1 MNGPIYYRRLLI
13 SDGAVDP
20 AVGAEQDTGLVGS
33 HVSIARDRNGFVHV
47 AKWGVDNSKGH
58 EKGTGIFGS
67 AAADPGDSPTW
78 SANADA
84 ETISSVSTWNDATP
98 ELGVFPS
105 GNILG
110 MVYGYRNGSS
120 SSTEIDGLN
129 VVSFNGASYV
139 FGTPAP
145 VDTPFSASNTYH
157 PFDLIVDSTGTAH
170 VHYVYVANTNGP
182 TSDERYKRRPRP
194 APSRRGARPHPRLG
208 SRNGLAV
215 AVGRPEHRQ
224 DGRAEPA
231 LRLRAQGH
239 GHARAVG
246 TSSAS
251 VTGWSAE
258 DSFDDGGGV
267 AIDRLQAGR
276 DLVQCGIPL
285 IYTRQ
290 AGGLA
295 VRFARFPVCAIATP
309 TPTPAVTNTPTQ
321 TPTDTPTVTPTNTS
335 TLTPTSSPTNTPTLT
350 ATSTAT
356 VTATMTSTQ
365 TPTNSPTQTPTDTP
379 TVTPTNT
386 STLTPT
392 SSPTNTPTLTA
403 TSTATVTATMTST
416 QTPTNSP
423 TQTPT
428 DTPTVTSTQ
437 TPTASNTPANTPT
450 DTPTSSPTRTPTDT
464 PTLTPTST
472 ATNTATSTPS
482 QTPTN
487 TPTSAATS
495 TPTGTPTSSPSQTPT
510 NTSTITPTA
519 TPTLTPPPTDTPTNS
534 PTQTPTNTPT
544 PTSTSTP
551 TETPTST
558 PTDTP
563 APTNTPTVTP
573 PVTDTPTSTPQPT
586 DTPTATPT
594 PQIVTVEI
602 PADRDLMLAE
612 AHKMNNWGEW
622 GLLWIKLGNGRNRFL
637 VGADLSPLAGRA
649 ADIVS
654 VKLRLRA
661 VSITGSTAGDDYDAH
676 LQDADAGFD
685 WMEGSG
691 RFDQMSYCDQTTYHA
706 PPLIGTGAGAT
717 WNCAADPNIA
727 DGKNTGC
734 PAGWTGG
741 FPGFL
746 PTASATTTLFN
757 SQAPSCSASLSCY
770 SGSGSLECWA
780 PLDWDVTADV
790 LASLQRGVSRPSWL
804 IKRTIEAGSGAF
816 HAFSREARCVG
827 LPDGLGPRL
836 IVTLTGAAPIVVDP
850 PPHCDTYP

>member
-1 MNGPIYYRRLLI
+1 M
-13 SDGAVDP
+13 
-20 AVGAEQDTGLVGS
+20 
-33 HVSIARDRNGFVHV
+33 
-47 AKWGVDNSKGH
+47 
-58 EKGTGIFGS
+58 
-67 AAADPGDSPTW
+67 
-78 SANADA
+78 
-84 ETISSVSTWNDATP
+84 
-98 ELGVFPS
+98 
-105 GNILG
+105 
-110 MVYGYRNGSS
+110 
-120 SSTEIDGLN
+120 
-129 VVSFNGASYV
+129 
-139 FGTPAP
+139 
-145 VDTPFSASNTYH
+145 
-157 PFDLIVDSTGTAH
+157 
-170 VHYVYVANTNGP
+170 
-182 TSDERYKRRPRP
+182 
-194 APSRRGARPHPRLG
+194 
-208 SRNGLAV
+208 
-215 AVGRPEHRQ
+215 
-224 DGRAEPA
+224 
-231 LRLRAQGH
+231 
-239 GHARAVG
+239 
-246 TSSAS
+246 
-251 VTGWSAE
+251 
-258 DSFDDGGGV
+258 
-267 AIDRLQAGR
+267 
-276 DLVQCGIPL
+276 
-285 IYTRQ
+285 
-290 AGGLA
+290 
-295 VRFARFPVCAIATP
+295 
-309 TPTPAVTNTPTQ
+309 
-321 TPTDTPTVTPTNTS
+321 
-335 TLTPTSSPTNTPTLT
+335 TPTSSPTNTPTLT

-365 TPTNSPTQTPTDTP
+365 TPTNSPTQTPTDT
-379 TVTPTNT
+379 
-386 STLTPT
+386 
-392 SSPTNTPTLTA
+392 A
-403 TSTATVTATMTST
+403 
-416 QTPTNSP
+416 
-423 TQTPT
+423 
-428 DTPTVTSTQ
+428 TVTSTQ
-437 TPTASNTPANTPT
+437 TPTASNTPTETPT

-487 TPTSAATS
+487 TPTTAATN

-510 NTSTITPTA
+510 NTPTITPTA

-534 PTQTPTNTPT
+534 PTQTPTSTPT
-544 PTSTSTP
+544 PAATITP

-563 APTNTPTVTP
+563 APTNTPTATP
-573 PVTDTPTSTPQPT
+573 PVTDTPTATPQPT

-685 WMEGSG
+685 WTEGSG
-691 RFDQMSYCDQTTYHA
+691 RFDQMSYCDQTRYHA

-717 WNCAADPNIA
+717 WTCAADPNIA